1 MSHDWI
7 FPGTTHRE
15 DGESRQVGIEIEL
28 QGIEIEKLAQ
38 LTAETLGG
46 DLKRESDV
54 EYMIDVPEQGSF
66 RVEVDFRLLKE
77 LAKEQEQGDAN
88 DSELMTFAV
97 KLLGGASSVLVP
109 CEIVTPPLKMDAIAD
124 PMDRLVQDL
133 RAAGGRGTRQSM
145 FYAFGVHLNVEPPS
159 LDAATVSRFLRAFVC
174 LYDWIVDEGQVDLAR
189 QLSPY
194 IKPYKK
200 EYDLL
205 IANPEYAPDWD
216 TLIDDYL
223 AHNPTRDRA
232 LDMLPMFAEIDEKRV
247 RATVDDPLIQ
257 ARPAFHYRLA
267 NSCIDEDGWSVAH
280 PWNRWVMLE
289 RLASDEKLLRD
300 VATAFLEDRPRLM
313 RQIDKQWVSKLRG
326 MLQGLEA

>member
-7 FPGTTHRE
+7 FPDETRRK
-15 DGESRQVGIEIEL
+15 DGEPRQVGIEIEL

-46 DLKRESDV
+46 DLQRESDV
-54 EYMIDVPEQGSF
+54 EFLVDVPEQGAF

-77 LAKEQEQGDAN
+77 LAKEQEQEDAD
-88 DSELMTFAV
+88 DSELMALAV

-145 FYAFGVHLNVEPPS
+145 FYAFGVHLNVEPPE
-159 LDAATVSRFLRAFVC
+159 LNPETVARFLRAFVC

-205 IANPEYAPDWD
+205 VANPDYAPDWD

-232 LDMLPMFAEIDEKRV
+232 LDMLPLFAHVDEKRV
-247 RATVDDPLIQ
+247 LGTVDDPLIQ

-267 NSCIDEDGWSVAH
+267 NSCIDEDGWSIAH

-289 RLASDEKLLRD
+289 RLAAEDDLLRE
-300 VATAFLEDRPRLM
+300 VAEAFLEDRPRLL
-313 RQIDKQWVSKLRG
+313 RQIDKQWVSRLRD
-326 MLQGLEA
+326 MLKDL